1 MNYPLTLTFKVIALA
16 PQLSVTDASG
26 QLVFYVRQKLMKL
39 RESVTV
45 YADREQKRAVTQ
57 IKADRILDF
66 NAVYGFEDQQGRRFG
81 AVRRAGM
88 RSLWKAQYEVQRG
101 DAPILTI
108 REDSA
113 FTRFMDGVIG
123 DLPIIGLLSGY
134 FFHPSYSVTR
144 PDGTRVLH
152 VKKQP
157 ALWEGRFT
165 IEREAELTPDEEAS
179 AILSILM
186 MVLLE
191 RDRG

>member
-16 PQLSVTDASG
+16 PQLSVTDANG
-26 QLVFYVRQKLMKL
+26 QLVFYVRQKMFKL
-39 RESVTV
+39 REAVTV
-45 YADREQKRAVTQ
+45 FADREQKRPVTQ
-57 IKADRILDF
+57 IRADRILDF
-66 NAVYGFEDQQGRRFG
+66 NAVYGFEDAQGRRFG

-88 RSLWKAQYEVQRG
+88 RSIWKAHYEVLR
-101 DAPILTI
+101 AETPVLTI

-113 FTRFMDGVIG
+113 FVRFMDSVIG
-123 DLPIIGLLSGY
+123 DLPIVGLLSGY
-134 FFHPSYSVTR
+134 LFHPSYSATR
-144 PDGTRVLH
+144 ADGTRVLH

-179 AILSILM
+179 AVLSILM

>member
-16 PQLSVTDASG
+16 PQLAVTDADG
-26 QLVFYVRQKLMKL
+26 KLVFYVRQKLLKL
-39 RESVTV
+39 REAVTV
-45 YADREQKRAVTQ
+45 YADREQKRPVTE

-66 NAVYGFEDQQGRRFG
+66 NAVYGFEDTQGRRFG

-88 RSLWKAQYEVQRG
+88 RSLWKAHYEVLRG
-101 DAPILTI
+101 DSPVLTI

-113 FTRFMDGVIG
+113 FVRFMDGVIG
-123 DLPIIGLLSGY
+123 DVPVLGLLSGY

-144 PDGTRVLH
+144 ADGTRVLH

-165 IEREAELTPDEEAS
+165 IEREAELTPDEEA
-179 AILSILM
+179 AAVLSILM

>member
-1 MNYPLTLTFKVIALA
+1 MNYPLTLTFKIIALA

-26 QLVFYVRQKLMKL
+26 NLVFYVRQKLFKL
-39 RESVTV
+39 REAVTV
-45 YADREQKRAVTQ
+45 FADREQQRPVAN
-57 IKADRILDF
+57 IRADRILDF
-66 NAVYGFEDQQGRRFG
+66 NAVYGFEDPQGRRFG

-88 RSLWKAQYEVQRG
+88 RSLWKAQYEVLRG
-101 DAPILTI
+101 DTPFLTL

-113 FTRFMDGVIG
+113 FVRFMDGIMG
-123 DLPIIGLLSGY
+123 DIPVLGMLSGY
-134 FFHPSYSVTR
+134 VFHPSYSVTR
-144 PDGTRVLH
+144 SDGTRVLH

-179 AILSILM
+179 AVLSILM

>member
-1 MNYPLTLTFKVIALA
+1 MNYPLTLTFKLVALA
-16 PQLSVTDASG
+16 PQLAVTDADG
-26 QLVFYVRQKLMKL
+26 QLVFYVRQKLLKL
-39 RESVTV
+39 REAVTV
-45 YADREQKRAVTQ
+45 YADREQKRPVTE

-66 NAVYGFEDQQGRRFG
+66 NAVYGFEDMQGRRFG

-88 RSLWKAQYEVQRG
+88 RSIWKAHYEVLRG
-101 DAPILTI
+101 DTPMLTI

-113 FTRFMDGVIG
+113 FVRFMDGVFG
-123 DLPIIGLLSGY
+123 DIPVIGLVSGY
-134 FFHPSYSVTR
+134 IFHPSYTVSR

-157 ALWEGRFT
+157 AFWEGKFT
-165 IEREAELTPDEEAS
+165 IERDAELTPDEEAS
-179 AILSILM
+179 AVLSILM

>member
-26 QLVFYVRQKLMKL
+26 QLVFYVRQKLLKL
-39 RESVTV
+39 REAVTV
-45 YADREQKRAVTQ
+45 FADREQKQPVTQ

-66 NAVYGFEDQQGRRFG
+66 NAVYGFEDIQGRRFG

-88 RSLWKAQYEVQRG
+88 RSIWKAHYEVLRG
-101 DAPILTI
+101 ETPVLTI

-113 FTRFMDGVIG
+113 FVRFMDGVIG
-123 DLPIIGLLSGY
+123 DLPIVGLLSGY

-179 AILSILM
+179 AVLSILM